1 MNRNTLWSEIFVDEL
16 ARSGLKA
23 VCAAPGSRHTPL
35 MLAFAKHPDIKVY
48 SHLDER
54 SASFFALGLALASD
68 APVALICTS
77 GTAGANMY
85 PAIIE
90 AHQSRVP
97 LIVITADRPPE
108 LRHSGANQTIDQIK
122 MFGDFVLWFVDMALP
137 EANPPALAIRNLRT
151 TANRAY
157 TKANGIRKGVV
168 HLNMPFRK
176 PLEPIVVEGD
186 MVEVPEEAKARSNE
200 HSSVNIRTDNF
211 RFVSTSLDALLNTII
226 EHRKGI
232 IICGSGYLP
241 YTQLSQIDPKYD
253 VDIQRI
259 LASLSKSTGYPIIA
273 DGVSNLRL
281 HPNSSNR
288 IIGAYN
294 NIPPSDLRNILES
307 DVVIRFG
314 NIPISAS
321 LSTVLENMRPE
332 HYVLVSGSGE
342 WSEDQH
348 LVTDFFPAHEAAFA
362 NELVYHLGN
371 TEPWAIKLG
380 RENRDTNLE
389 HFYEI
394 EQSSWQTVDHE
405 IKTGAYFDGAVVYDV
420 VELIPAESTLF
431 VGNSLPV
438 RHLDQFGKPQN
449 KYIYTYAN
457 RGASGI
463 DGNISSAL
471 GAGAARPDKPL
482 VAIFGDITFYHDMN
496 GLLAVQRCGVPVTIV
511 LLNNDGGGIFNRL
524 PIKNFEPE
532 FTDYFLT
539 PHGLDFSH
547 AAKMYGLDYVP
558 IDAYEQ
564 DAREA
569 FRQAF
574 STSVDSGKSTI
585 IEVRT
590 DSRKDEARRQ
600 EIVAAVHARLQEL
613 NL

>member
-68 APVALICTS
+68 EPVALICTS

-97 LIVITADRPPE
+97 LLVITADRPAE

-157 TKANGIRKGVV
+157 AKANGIRKGVV
-168 HLNMPFRK
+168 HINMPFRK
-176 PLEPIVVEGD
+176 PLEPTPVEGD
-186 MVEVPEEAKARSNE
+186 MKEIAFNAQRRNDGKPFTLIENVSESDLLASSEQLDRLFQIIDESRRGIIVCGPRCQIGLKGDVGNLSYYTGFPILIDPISGIQRYDDYWNSDIAGYDTFLRFAELEDPDLVIYFGSEPTSSTLQTYLEKINPKHRVFISEVGDWTE
-200 HSSVNIRTDNF
+200 SSHLIDTF
-211 RFVSTSLDALLNTII
+211 IWSSPKSTCFHLKERIKRII
-226 EHRKGI
+226 EVEDEYSR
-232 IICGSGYLP
+232 Y
-241 YTQLSQIDPKYD
+241 
-253 VDIQRI
+253 
-259 LASLSKSTGYPIIA
+259 A
-273 DGVSNLRL
+273 DSEWTKKWDTLEKTNWQVMR
-281 HPNSSNR
+281 R
-288 IIGAYN
+288 EIGN
-294 NIPPSDLRNILES
+294 
-307 DVVIRFG
+307 
-314 NIPISAS
+314 
-321 LSTVLENMRPE
+321 
-332 HYVLVSGSGE
+332 
-342 WSEDQH
+342 
-348 LVTDFFPAHEAAFA
+348 
-362 NELVYHLGN
+362 
-371 TEPWAIKLG
+371 
-380 RENRDTNLE
+380 
-389 HFYEI
+389 
-394 EQSSWQTVDHE
+394 
-405 IKTGAYFDGAVVYDV
+405 GAYFDGAAVYDV
-420 VELIPAESTLF
+420 VELIPDGSTLF
-431 VGNSLPV
+431 AGNSLPV
-438 RHLDQFGKPQN
+438 RHLDQFGRPTSKR
-449 KYIYTYAN
+449 IYTYAN

-482 VAIFGDITFYHDMN
+482 VAVVGDITFYHDMN

-547 AAKMYGLDYVP
+547 AAKLYGLDYILV
-558 IDAYEQ
+558 DAYSAG
-564 DAREA
+564 ARDS
-569 FRQAF
+569 FRNAF
-574 STSVDSGKSTI
+574 SARVGSGQSTI

-600 EIVAAVHARLQEL
+600 EIVAAVHARLREL
-613 NL
+613 SL

>member
-1 MNRNTLWSEIFVDEL
+1 MANRNMLWSEIFVDEL
-16 ARSGLKA
+16 ARSGLKG

-97 LIVITADRPPE
+97 LIVITADRPAE
-108 LRHSGANQTIDQIK
+108 ARHSGANQTIDQIK

-157 TKANGIRKGVV
+157 AKANGIRKGVV
-168 HLNMPFRK
+168 HINMPFRK
-176 PLEPIVVEGD
+176 PLEPIPVEGD
-186 MVEVPEEAKARSNE
+186 ILDVSAGRL
-200 HSSVNIRTDNF
+200 DNQP
-211 RFVSTSLDALLNTII
+211 FVSTFIPRELEGDYSAYRTNMNLDNDLEELLKQHPNGLIV
-226 EHRKGI
+226 
-232 IICGSGYLP
+232 CGTGLRDDDESTFAHQMAYLSG
-241 YTQLSQIDPKYD
+241 T
-253 VDIQRI
+253 
-259 LASLSKSTGYPIIA
+259 TGYPVVV
-273 DGVSNLRL
+273 DGT
-281 HPNSSNR
+281 
-288 IIGAYN
+288 
-294 NIPPSDLRNILES
+294 SD
-307 DVVIRFG
+307 IRF
-314 NIPISAS
+314 
-321 LSTVLENMRPE
+321 STVLMPISTHETVLAGKSPFWQPPQIIIQFGNMPTSRWLEEFIASNPPE
-332 HYVLVSGSGE
+332 HYLYVAAHGE
-342 WSEDQH
+342 WADSNYLTTRYIQGTAYDFAWYFSDKKPIVNSEWKKRIIT
-348 LVTDFFPAHEAAFA
+348 LE
-362 NELVYHLGN
+362 NETWKV
-371 TEPWAIKLG
+371 I
-380 RENRDTNLE
+380 
-389 HFYEI
+389 
-394 EQSSWQTVDHE
+394 DHK
-405 IKTGAYFDGAVVYDV
+405 IGTGEYFDGAVVYDV
-420 VELIPAESTLF
+420 VDLIPFRSTLF

-438 RHLDQFGKPQN
+438 RHLDQFGKPQD
-449 KYIYTYAN
+449 KRIYTYAN

-482 VAIFGDITFYHDMN
+482 VAIVGDITFYHDMN
-496 GLLAVQRCGVPVTIV
+496 GLLAVHRCGVPITIV

-547 AAKMYGLDYVP
+547 AAKMYGLDYILV
-558 IDAYEQ
+558 DAYS
-564 DAREA
+564 DGARDT

-574 STSVDSGKSTI
+574 SERVGSGQSTI

-590 DSRKDEARRQ
+590 DGRKDETRRQ
-600 EIVAAVHARLQEL
+600 EIVAAVHARLKEL
-613 NL
+613 NA